1 MRRVSLTSEVVEVV
15 ERRFELNGR
24 SLEPTTRFVDDLG
37 ADSLA
42 IAELTLALE
51 ETFDVDIEDEEI
63 EDLRTV
69 RETVACIERA
79 RARRRN

>member
-1 MRRVSLTSEVVEVV
+1 MRRVSLTSEVAEVV

-24 SLEPTTRFVDDLG
+24 SLEPTTRFVDLG

-42 IAELTLALE
+42 IVELTLALE